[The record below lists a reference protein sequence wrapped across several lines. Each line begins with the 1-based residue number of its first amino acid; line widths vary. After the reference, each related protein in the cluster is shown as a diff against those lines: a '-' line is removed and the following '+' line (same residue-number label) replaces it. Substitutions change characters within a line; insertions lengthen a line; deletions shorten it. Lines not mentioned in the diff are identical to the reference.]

1 MTPSVNGGQHPSVG
15 GEHPSVGGQHPSV
28 GGQQH
33 GRVLGIDLGSVR
45 IGVAS
50 CDAGRVLASPLTVLP
65 RTKDRAGDRRALAR
79 LVEEEEAVL
88 VVVGMPT
95 SLDGSAGPAARAA
108 EQEVAAL
115 AEVLPVPVTSYD
127 ERFTTV
133 SADRLLAE
141 QGVRGPDRRKVIDMA
156 AAAVMLQAWL
166 DGPGRAGPDD
176 DPDEE
181 PST

>member
-1 MTPSVNGGQHPSVG
+1 MTPAGDPGD
-15 GEHPSVGGQHPSV
+15 
-28 GGQQH
+28 

-50 CDAGRVLASPLTVLP
+50 SDAGRVLASPLTVLP
-65 RTKDRAGDRRALAR
+65 RTKDRPGDRRAIAR
-79 LVEEEEAVL
+79 LVAEQEAVL

-95 SLDGSAGPAARAA
+95 SLDGSAGPAAKAA
-108 EQEVAAL
+108 EEEVAAL
-115 AEVLPVPVTSYD
+115 AEALPVPVTSYD

-133 SADRLLAE
+133 TADRMLAE
-141 QGVRGPDRRKVIDMA
+141 QGVRGSARRKVIDMA

-166 DGPGRAGPDD
+166 DGPGRAGHHDHPHQ
-176 DPDEE
+176 E